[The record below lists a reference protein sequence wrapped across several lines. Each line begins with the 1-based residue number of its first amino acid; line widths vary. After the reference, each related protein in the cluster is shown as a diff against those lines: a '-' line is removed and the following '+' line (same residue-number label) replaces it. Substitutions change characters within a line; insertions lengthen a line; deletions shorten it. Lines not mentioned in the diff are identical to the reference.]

1 MRTHTKDFKTNIKE
15 FGREIKG
22 KIYHYYNYK
31 INDES
36 NNNLIAENEDL
47 LILEN
52 ASDAIFDIVLVG
64 SGGTENLFLKSL
76 KELKEPIVL
85 LSTSRNNSL
94 PACLEIK
101 TYLENHNKLCFLL
114 SGNEE
119 HIANMLKH
127 IATIIN
133 AYNSLLDNNLG
144 VIGGASSWLIASPI
158 EPKSIHTNFKLNVV
172 KIKMKEL
179 ESLIEETEQE
189 MIDINDVPHASEI
202 MNKFDNKEVAHQAI
216 VFYLALKKLAKKHDL
231 KGLTIKCFDLLNK
244 YKNTA
249 CLALAL
255 LNEEGIVS
263 GCEGDMPSLLTMYI
277 IYTLTGRSSF
287 MANPSK
293 FNYED
298 NSLLVAH
305 CTVPLNMTSSY
316 SLTTHFESGLG
327 IGVRGEMPE
336 GKITISKIAP
346 NFSLED
352 TICLPASIKE
362 CPHLEGYCRTQIV
375 VSLND
380 EGLLDI
386 LKASFG
392 NHLIVSYGEVY
403 QDLLP
408 LLSLLRRNEQK

>member
-1 MRTHTKDFKTNIKE
+1 MQI
-15 FGREIKG
+15 
-22 KIYHYYNYK
+22 
-31 INDES
+31 
-36 NNNLIAENEDL
+36 NLIPIYAFLHKKNQDAIKEDL
-47 LILEN
+47 LFIDEINNFLMDDDLLVVEN
-52 ASDAIFDIVLVG
+52 AKDPLFDLVLIG
-64 SGGTENLFLKSL
+64 SGGTENLFLKKL
-76 KELKEPIVL
+76 DTLKEPLVI
-85 LSTSRNNSL
+85 LSTCKNNSL

-114 SGNEE
+114 SGDEN

-133 AYNSLLDNNLG
+133 AYNSLIDNKLG

-158 EPKSIHTNFKLNVV
+158 EPKTIYSNFNIKVE
-172 KIKMKEL
+172 KISMKEL
-179 ESLIEETEQE
+179 DSLIEEIEQE
-189 MIDINDVPHASEI
+189 MIDINEVPHANEL
-202 MNKFDNKEVAHQAI
+202 MNKFDNKEVVHQAI
-216 VFYLALKKLAKKHDL
+216 IFYIALKKLVKKHDL

-255 LNEEGIVS
+255 LNEEGIIS
-263 GCEGDMPSLLTMYI
+263 GCEGDMPSLITMYI

-298 NSLLVAH
+298 NSLLLAH

-327 IGVRGEMPE
+327 IGIRGEMPE

-346 NFSLED
+346 NYSLED

-375 VSLND
+375 VSLNE

>member
-1 MRTHTKDFKTNIKE
+1 MQI
-15 FGREIKG
+15 
-22 KIYHYYNYK
+22 
-31 INDES
+31 
-36 NNNLIAENEDL
+36 NLIPLYAFLHRKNEKIINNDLLFIDEINNFLMDDDL
-47 LILEN
+47 LICESAKN
-52 ASDAIFDIVLVG
+52 PIFDIVLVG
-64 SGGTENLFLKSL
+64 SGGTESLFLKRL
-76 KELKEPIVL
+76 KDLKEPIVI

-133 AYNSLLDNNLG
+133 AYNALINTNVGL
-144 VIGGASSWLIASPI
+144 IGGPSSWLIASPVDTKKI
-158 EPKSIHTNFKLNVV
+158 YANFKINVI
-172 KIKMKEL
+172 KIKMSELDELIAENEKEML
-179 ESLIEETEQE
+179 DLKEIAHANELI
-189 MIDINDVPHASEI
+189 
-202 MNKFDNKEVAHQAI
+202 NKYQDKEVVHGALVI
-216 VFYLALKKLAKKHDL
+216 YVALKKLVQKYNL
-231 KGLTIKCFDLLNK
+231 KGLTIRCFDLLKK

-255 LNEEGIVS
+255 LNEEGITA
-263 GCEGDMPSLLTMYI
+263 GCEGDMASLLTMYLI
-277 IYTLTGRSSF
+277 NTLTGRSSF

-298 NSLLVAH
+298 HTLLLAH

-316 SLTTHFESGLG
+316 SLDTHFESGLG

-336 GKITISKIAP
+336 GRITVCKIAP
-346 NFSLED
+346 DFSLD
-352 TICLPASIKE
+352 NCVCLPASIKE
-362 CPHLEGYCRTQIV
+362 CPHLEGYCRTQIL
-375 VSLND
+375 VSLEE

-392 NHLIVSYGEVY
+392 NHLIVSYGDVY
-403 QDLLP
+403 QDFFP
-408 LLSLLRRNEQK
+408 LLSLLRRD

>member
-1 MRTHTKDFKTNIKE
+1 M
-15 FGREIKG
+15 
-22 KIYHYYNYK
+22 K
-31 INDES
+31 INLIPIYSFLHKKNAQVLKEDALFIDEI
-36 NNNLIAENEDL
+36 NNYLMDEDL
-47 LILEN
+47 VILEN
-52 ASDAIFDIVLVG
+52 SKDAIFDIVLIG
-64 SGGTENLFLKSL
+64 SGGTEALFLKKL
-76 KELKEPIVL
+76 KDLKEPLVI

-114 SGNEE
+114 SGEE
-119 HIANMLKH
+119 NHIANMLKH

-189 MIDINDVPHASEI
+189 MIDINEVPHASEL
-202 MNKFDNKEVAHQAI
+202 MNKFDNKETLHQAI
-216 VFYLALKKLAKKHDL
+216 VFYLSLKKLVKKYNL
-231 KGLTIKCFDLLNK
+231 KGLTIKCFDLLKK

-255 LNEEGIVS
+255 LNEEGITA
-263 GCEGDMPSLLTMYI
+263 GCEGDMASLITMHI
-277 IYTLTGRSSF
+277 IYALTGRSSF

-298 NSLLVAH
+298 NTLLLAH
-305 CTVPLNMTSSY
+305 CTVPLNMVSSY

-327 IGVRGEMPE
+327 IGVKGEMPE
-336 GKITISKIAP
+336 GRITICKIAP
-346 NFSLED
+346 DYSLD
-352 TICLPASIKE
+352 NTVCIPASIKE
-362 CPHLEGYCRTQIV
+362 SVSIPGYCRTQIV
-375 VSLND
+375 VSLGE
-380 EGLLDI
+380 EGMLDI

-392 NHLIVSYGEVY
+392 NHLIVSYGDVY

-408 LLSLLRRNEQK
+408 LLSLLRRNEN